1 MSSADPFTLKR
12 LCKFIEDHRAQKALM
27 PTLSD
32 LDQNGFS
39 KEVVQAAVKKGL
51 IKELYSDMTTGAVVK
66 VYKVNRD

>member
-1 MSSADPFTLKR
+1 MPSADLFTLKR

-32 LDQNGFS
+32 LDQNGFP
-39 KEVVQAAVKKGL
+39 KEVVQAALKKGL
-51 IKELYSDMTTGAVVK
+51 IKELYSDMNTGAVVK